1 MWRYCHEYGIEM
13 SAVIVSIHLLLHEL
27 LILESVDPAI
37 SNVNQH
43 VYVSTFGVCAIIMTA
58 IKFGM
63 CV

>member
-1 MWRYCHEYGIEM
+1 M